1 MNDRDEFVQYLER
14 FIGTVYRYSGDDPMT
29 GFDCSGLVVEG
40 LQSRGKIRHGSDYTA
55 DGLFKVALA
64 SAKRIPASTAGSV
77 RGALVGYQDATGKVI
92 HVEASR
98 GDGTVIGAIGGGA
111 KTLTIGDAAA
121 SNAFVKIRPIGY
133 RGQPSIAVDPW
144 A

>member
-1 MNDRDEFVQYLER
+1 V
-14 FIGTVYRYSGDDPMT
+14 T
-29 GFDCSGLVVEG
+29 
-40 LQSRGKIRHGSDYTA
+40 
-55 DGLFKVALA
+55 
-64 SAKRIPASTAGSV
+64 
-77 RGALVGYQDATGKVI
+77 

-111 KTLTIGDAAA
+111 KTLTLGDAVA

-133 RGQPSIAVDPW
+133 RGQPTIACDPW

>member
-1 MNDRDEFVQYLER
+1 MSDRDAFIEYLER
-14 FIGTVYRYSGDDPMT
+14 FIGTVYQWGGDDPMT

-40 LQSRGKIRHGSDYTA
+40 LQSRGKIRHGSDYVA
-55 DGLFKVALA
+55 DQLFKVVFPT
-64 SAKRIPASTAGSV
+64 KRMSVEAGRAT
-77 RGALVGYQDATGKVI
+77 RGALIGYQDSTGKVI
-92 HVEASR
+92 HIEASR

-111 KTLTIGDAAA
+111 KTLTLGDAVA

-133 RGQPSIAVDPW
+133 RGQPTIACDPW